1 MNKLH
6 KNDPTNSILRTNK
19 TSRRNLI
26 RERFLDSILTWEVNH
41 PKGIEASQ
49 SFKNKEMTMKSIKKT
64 MLPKQKTERVRYPK
78 PLKPDEFLSVIQRH
92 KWLESE
98 KAGCDIGMESALND
112 WIFRFGKKTRIRSQ
126 NLTK

>member
-6 KNDPTNSILRTNK
+6 KKDPTNSHLKTNK

-41 PKGIEASQ
+41 PKRIDASQ

-112 WIFRFGKKTRIRSQ
+112 WIFRFGQKTRIRSQ

>member
-1 MNKLH
+1 M
-6 KNDPTNSILRTNK
+6 
-19 TSRRNLI
+19 
-26 RERFLDSILTWEVNH
+26 TWEVNH

-112 WIFRFGKKTRIRSQ
+112 WIFRFGQKTRIRSQ

>member
-1 MNKLH
+1 MNKLRN
-6 KNDPTNSILRTNK
+6 KNLIKNNLRTDK
-19 TSRRNLI
+19 ASRRNLI
-26 RERFLDSILTWEVNH
+26 RERFLDSILTWEVNN
-41 PKGIEASQ
+41 PKAIEASQ

-78 PLKPDEFLSVIQRH
+78 TLKPDEFLSVIQRH

-112 WIFRFGKKTRIRSQ
+112 WIFRFGQKTRIRSK

>member
-6 KNDPTNSILRTNK
+6 KKNPTNSNLRTNK

-26 RERFLDSILTWEVNH
+26 RERFLDSILTWEVNN
-41 PKGIEASQ
+41 PKAIEASQ

-112 WIFRFGKKTRIRSQ
+112 WIFRFGQKTRIRSQ